1 MGVKVNKKYK
11 PLWFSEYDYAIVTG
25 GRGSGKS
32 FAVGDFIENLSFQT
46 GHTILITRYTLTS
59 AHLSIIPEF
68 QEKIELEKHIHK
80 FDVTKT
86 EIENKH
92 SGSRILFRGIKTSAG
107 IQTAALKSIVGLSTW
122 IVEEAEELID
132 EDIFDK
138 IDESVR
144 QKGIK
149 NRVILILNPASKMH
163 WIYKRF
169 FEGAGINEGYNGI
182 KGNVLYVHT
191 DYRDNKE
198 NLSDKFL
205 LKVSQLRKDN
215 PQKYNHRILGGWI
228 EKPDGVIFD
237 NWQIGKFDDTLIS
250 VFGLDF
256 GFSVDPDALIKIAI
270 DKKKRVIYAKEYLYK
285 NGLSTGQ
292 LNSHLRE
299 HINRELIVA
308 DNSEPRLISELRAAR
323 FNIVPTK
330 KRAGSVVAGIKIIQD
345 YNIIVDEDSTNLV
358 KELNSYA
365 WHDKKTQEIP
375 IDDYNH
381 LIDALRYAVMYKLG
395 SSGKYVVQ

>member
-1 MGVKVNKKYK
+1 LGIKVNKKYK
-11 PLWFSEYDYAIVTG
+11 PLWDADYDYAIITG

-32 FAVGDFIENLSFQT
+32 FAVGDFIENLSFQI

-68 QEKIELEKHIHK
+68 QEKIEVEDHIPI

-86 EIENKH
+86 DIINKQ

-149 NRVILILNPASKMH
+149 NRVILILNPSSKMH
-163 WIYKRF
+163 WIYRRF
-169 FEGAGINEGYNGI
+169 FEGAGVNEGFNGI
-182 KGNVLYVHT
+182 KKNVLYIHT

-205 LKVSQLRKDN
+205 LKVQQLKIEN
-215 PQKYNHRILGGWI
+215 PQKYKHRILGGWI

-237 NWQIGKFDDTLIS
+237 NWQIGKYDDTLIS
-250 VFGLDF
+250 IYGLDF

-270 DKKKRVIYAKEYLYK
+270 DKKKKVIYAKECLYK

-292 LNSHLRE
+292 LTSHLRE
-299 HINRELIVA
+299 YVNRDMIVA
-308 DNSEPRLISELRAAR
+308 DNSEPRLISEIRAAR

-330 KRAGSVVAGIKIIQD
+330 KRAGSIVAGIKIIQD
-345 YNIIVDEDSTNLV
+345 YRIIVDEDSINLI

-365 WHDKKTQEIP
+365 WHDKKTEIP

-395 SSGKYVVQ
+395 SSGKYVIQ